1 MSYSKK
7 IFNTIREKELINDL
21 KRTEYFNELHNIKS
35 IKK

>member
-1 MSYSKK
+1 METSKD
-7 IFNTIREKELINDL
+7 FFFAIREKEFINDL